1 MRLISVTVCALLLAG
16 CQDRFNWHD
25 KLKEE
30 PSPSEVVGTYE
41 LNQIDDAA
49 VPLVEMGYKDI
60 EGVIELREDGT
71 YRATGVPGCCVHGWD
86 ERTYPFTGGSYSFAG
101 GWSIQKSEAVYE
113 VVLRVESITELSGL
127 TIADPELAQER
138 TPSAELNLTLIRG
151 DPLDVGF
158 DLYNGDFW
166 PVRFTRT
173 EETKN
178 AKPDRNGD

>member
-1 MRLISVTVCALLLAG
+1 MPKPTSL
-16 CQDRFNWHD
+16 H
-25 KLKEE
+25 
-30 PSPSEVVGTYE
+30 PH
-41 LNQIDDAA
+41 
-49 VPLVEMGYKDI
+49 
-60 EGVIELREDGT
+60 
-71 YRATGVPGCCVHGWD
+71 ATHSSNS
-86 ERTYPFTGGSYSFAG
+86 TYPFTGGSYSYAG

-151 DPLDVGF
+151 DPLDAGF

-178 AKPDRNGD
+178 TKSDRNGD